1 MDDSDMFDLDVTEST
16 GKTYYIFGTS
26 NRDDT
31 EFDNNAPYI
40 IKGNRML
47 NVTASNPV
55 EPGWHVVANTQCQC
69 PYCGTKL
76 TKQSKPDEDNPDQ
89 IPGDEEDS
97 KKLQKFRIA
106 PDFVSRLIAPS
117 TLDLMTEA
125 KPKDEKKISLH
136 KGQQYISFV
145 DSRQMAAR
153 STIKQNLEEERLW
166 VYGTIFHELCR
177 MATAGNMTLE
187 EAKKYY
193 EGVFNTATSRAER
206 RAADD
211 KLEILEG
218 SDQDAINQILAELK
232 PNNFLTWQDIL
243 DVLLNDRLADTFCQ
257 QFAERS
263 ELSPELDEDG
273 NIKPETKRKYILA
286 IMVDYLSHRTLS
298 GASPETM
305 GLFTSYYAA
314 LQPVLT
320 EKLPDAV
327 EVFNGKLSPENQI
340 TKKDWFS
347 LMQLF
352 LDYTA
357 RQSECVFLTMNET
370 DEMDIFQSVRFAT
383 KKEMRRPVHKPVIKE
398 KTANRNR
405 SYWSTACTMMKK

>member
-1 MDDSDMFDLDVTEST
+1 
-16 GKTYYIFGTS
+16 
-26 NRDDT
+26 
-31 EFDNNAPYI
+31 
-40 IKGNRML
+40 
-47 NVTASNPV
+47 
-55 EPGWHVVANTQCQC
+55 
-69 PYCGTKL
+69 
-76 TKQSKPDEDNPDQ
+76 
-89 IPGDEEDS
+89 
-97 KKLQKFRIA
+97 
-106 PDFVSRLIAPS
+106 
-117 TLDLMTEA
+117 
-125 KPKDEKKISLH
+125 
-136 KGQQYISFV
+136 
-145 DSRQMAAR
+145 MAAR

-177 MATAGNMTLE
+177 KATAGNMTLE

-218 SDQDAINQILAELK
+218 NNQDAINKILAELK
-232 PNNFLTWQDIL
+232 PNNFMAWQDIL

-405 SYWSTACTMMKK
+405 IIRLVAKLVADDKHITIANAINSYKKEIQDVIDCMWNELTLKYELLEHGLHYDEEVKHHVKDKDEIIDGVHFTP